1 MKNAAVCFS
10 VKDKQLYILKPDEIH
25 LPKCYQIFNWKK
37 EQILELTA
45 EIHII
50 YNN

>member
-37 EQILELTA
+37 RTNPRVDNRNTYYIQ
-45 EIHII
+45 
-50 YNN
+50 